1 MPVIVRIGYCD
12 FLAKNEAAAA
22 KAMAALVSLTP
33 ITCTRWGGREVWFPD
48 DKDYSA
54 KIALTHVRASQLLP
68 ERPKKVIEEVEQLQL
83 PERTS

>member
-33 ITCTRWGGREVWFPD
+33 ITCAQWGGREVWFPD
-48 DKDYSA
+48 DKDYSS
-54 KIALTHVRASQLLP
+54 KIALTHIRTSQLLP
-68 ERPKKVIEEVEQLQL
+68 ERPKKVIEADGFLQI
-83 PERTS
+83 PERTP